1 MFLNGWWWSNFGYGT
16 VEKSLFQL
24 IQSRVPFTWQSREA
38 LKKFMESL
46 IGKTGKLRSLIREL
60 ETKYDDTAATS

>member
-1 MFLNGWWWSNFGYGT
+1 MLVIVKALIWDSGT
-16 VEKSLFQL
+16 DSWFPIKSA
-24 IQSRVPFTWQSREA
+24 PFTWQSRDA

>member
-1 MFLNGWWWSNFGYGT
+1 M
-16 VEKSLFQL
+16 VEKSYCP
-24 IQSRVPFTWQSREA
+24 IKSTPFTWQSRDA

-60 ETKYDDTAATS
+60 ETKYDDTAATT

>member
-1 MFLNGWWWSNFGYGT
+1 MVGDGQTLDRGWLK
-16 VEKSLFQL
+16 KSLFQL
-24 IQSRVPFTWQSREA
+24 SQSRVPFTWQSREA